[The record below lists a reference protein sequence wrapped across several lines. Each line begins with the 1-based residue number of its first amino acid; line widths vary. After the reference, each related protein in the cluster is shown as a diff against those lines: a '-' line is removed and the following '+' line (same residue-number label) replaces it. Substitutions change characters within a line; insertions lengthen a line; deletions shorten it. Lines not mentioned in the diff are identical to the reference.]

1 MLAAMATHAKQ
12 LETAEVAYAAINE
25 ADKVH
30 YIQYIRELPSKEA
43 RNAEMAVLT
52 GNYQDAENI
61 LLQAGLSFRAILL
74 NIYLHQWEKALD
86 LAIKHKTHVDTV
98 LAYRMKYLNRFDK
111 EENVKK
117 FQQYMNEVDID
128 WEKIATKIEAEFQ
141 KESETNRK
149 TAGVR

>member
-1 MLAAMATHAKQ
+1 MLAAMATHAKE

-30 YIQYIRELPSKEA
+30 YIQYIKELPSKEA

-98 LAYRMKYLNRFDK
+98 LAYRTKHLNRFDK
-111 EENVKK
+111 EEHIKK
-117 FQQYMNEVDID
+117 FQQYFNEVEID
-128 WEKIATKIEAEFQ
+128 WEKIAAKMEAEFL
-141 KESETNRK
+141 KENERK
-149 TAGVR
+149 PRSS